1 MANDMLN
8 TLKEILGDNAEEK
21 IQTAIQM
28 LQSNDKKN
36 DENSENSEN
45 SLPQSITSPDYV
57 SQMKS
62 IINQMGTANDNR
74 SNLLLSLKPYMRA
87 ERQQS
92 IDSAIKLLNL
102 TKFAGLFK

>member
-36 DENSENSEN
+36 DENSEN